1 MSYES
6 AIIMYK
12 TLNITKSFDIETFIS
27 DLPELVVP
35 NKTIPKMTNKEIFHH
50 PSKRVINEET
60 GNSENLHINLK
71 NCFQYLSDMGDDL
84 EDDIT
89 DDIDDIHPIG
99 GARRKSYSN
108 AVKGKGKKIK
118 YMQDLQ
124 LSQINLIV
132 LIILILIFW
141 NLIMK

>member
-1 MSYES
+1 
-6 AIIMYK
+6 
-12 TLNITKSFDIETFIS
+12 
-27 DLPELVVP
+27 
-35 NKTIPKMTNKEIFHH
+35 MTNKEMFHH
-50 PSKRVINEET
+50 PSKRVINEQT

-71 NCFQYLSDMGDDL
+71 NSSQYLSDMEGDR

-99 GARRKSYSN
+99 GVRRKSYAN
-108 AVKGKGKKIK
+108 AVKAKGKQKK